1 MAPPPRVASHD
12 SRNPFASA
20 NKHSAVL
27 SAANEKARL
36 SHSAGPGMVTPT
48 GFEPMFEA

>member
-20 NKHSAVL
+20 NKQ
-27 SAANEKARL
+27 SAALSGGDWARL
-36 SHSAGPGMVTPT
+36 SHSAGPEMVTPT